1 MADNKG
7 PWGNK
12 GGKKGSNPWNTGGK
26 PDRSRPKPGDA
37 SPDLENVIQGFK
49 TRVRKTG
56 GGGGGPRG
64 FGNGGLNG
72 PLAKF
77 GPFGIVLV
85 GGLIMMLLS
94 CFYQVAQQEEAII
107 LRFGKYSRT
116 TASGLHL
123 KLPMPIEEVMKINV
137 TSERS
142 VGSKKNLILTG
153 DENIADVDFTVR
165 WNVKAPKDY
174 IFNLEDAEAVV
185 ADAAD
190 SAIREVIG
198 KKNLEYVITD
208 GRNPI
213 ELEVKALLQEMLDEY
228 ASGVT
233 ITVVQLQRTEAPPKV
248 IKAFEDVV
256 TAEQEQEQRVNEGI
270 AYKNEV
276 TEKAVGEAAVLVE
289 SAEAYKAEVVE
300 VARGEASRF
309 NAVYKEYKAA
319 PTVTRQRIYLET
331 IEEVYGPAE
340 KIIIEGD
347 GGSGVVPYL
356 PLDQLKSKKT
366 GG

>member
-1 MADNKG
+1 MPDNKG
-7 PWGNK
+7 PWGNN
-12 GGKKGSNPWNTGGK
+12 GGKKGNNPWGSGGK
-26 PDRSRPKPGDA
+26 PDRSRPKPGDS

-56 GGGGGPRG
+56 GGGRGPRG
-64 FGNGGLNG
+64 AGGNGLPG

-77 GPFGIVLV
+77 GPFGLVLIAA
-85 GGLIMMLLS
+85 LIMMILS

-116 TASGLHL
+116 TDSGLHL
-123 KLPMPIEEVMKINV
+123 KLPAPVEEVMKVNV

-142 VGSKKNLILTG
+142 VGSKKNLVLTG

-165 WNVKAPKDY
+165 WNVKDPKDY

-185 ADAAD
+185 ADASD

-213 ELEVKALLQEMLDEY
+213 ELEVKALLQEMLDGYE
-228 ASGVT
+228 SGVT

-256 TAEQEQEQRVNEGI
+256 TAEQEQEQRVNEGT
-270 AYKNEV
+270 AYLNEV
-276 TEKAVGEAAVLVE
+276 TENAVGEAAKLVE
-289 SAEAYKAEVVE
+289 SAEAYKQEVVE
-300 VARGEASRF
+300 VSRGEADRF
-309 NAVYKEYKAA
+309 LAVYKEYKAA
-319 PTVTRQRIYLET
+319 PQVTRQRIYLET

-340 KIIIEGD
+340 KIIIEGEA
-347 GGSGVVPYL
+347 GSGVVPYL

>member
-49 TRVRKTG
+49 TRVRKT

-123 KLPMPIEEVMKINV
+123 KLPMPVEEVMKINV

-228 ASGVT
+228 ESGVT

-256 TAEQEQEQRVNEGI
+256 TAEQEQEQRVI
-270 AYKNEV
+270 
-276 TEKAVGEAAVLVE
+276 E
-289 SAEAYKAEVVE
+289 SA
-300 VARGEASRF
+300 
-309 NAVYKEYKAA
+309 
-319 PTVTRQRIYLET
+319 
-331 IEEVYGPAE
+331 
-340 KIIIEGD
+340 
-347 GGSGVVPYL
+347 
-356 PLDQLKSKKT
+356 
-366 GG
+366 